1 MAGDLLQNA
10 LIYLGSAILFVP
22 IAKKLGIGSVL
33 GYIMAG
39 IITGPFVLGL
49 IGHEGED
56 VMHTAEFGVVMMLF
70 IIGLELSPQ
79 SFWKMKQ
86 RILGLGGLQM
96 LFTALF
102 LYPMF
107 AWIFG
112 FSVNTAAALAL
123 SFSMSSTAIVLQTL
137 KEKSLDKS
145 EAGRSAFAVLLFQDI
160 AVIPLLALLPLLA
173 GIQQSGVDHYSSNPI
188 LQFLQTHTT
197 ITLLSAIGIIYL
209 SSRFILNPFLHYIGR
224 TGIRELFTAAALL
237 IVIGISWMMI
247 QVGISAAL
255 GAFFAGVM
263 LANSEFRHELE
274 SDIEPFKGL
283 LLGVFFTAVGSTI
296 NFQVIADKA
305 SQILLAVVLIMLLKS
320 AVLFLLGRRFRIG
333 NNQNLLF
340 ALLLSQA
347 GEFVFV
353 LLSSVLQLKMLDKSQ
368 GDFWMAVVTL
378 SMIVSPLLL
387 FMYEKMIAPRY
398 LRKMTEPQP
407 DYHVDPDEEHTVIIA
422 GFGHFG
428 SNIGRFLRA
437 NHVKATYLDMDI
449 DRVQFLRRMGF
460 NVHYGDAT
468 RLDLLEAAGAAKAKI
483 LISAIDDPAKTEKLA
498 ELAKKHFPHLQLFL
512 RARNRYDA
520 YNLMEHAYGEVTI
533 EGLHSSVHM
542 AADVLTQLGHRRYT
556 VTRKAADF
564 IRYDTASMEKLI
576 KEREDMN
583 QYISQVKEEIAEQEK
598 LLQEDRKFMDKIPDS
613 AWDNTPLK
621 T

>member
-1 MAGDLLQNA
+1 MAGDFLQNA
-10 LIYLGSAILFVP
+10 LIYLGSAIVFVP
-22 IAKKLGIGSVL
+22 LAKKLGIGSVL

-39 IITGPFVLGL
+39 IIIGPFVLGL

-96 LFTALF
+96 LLTALLF
-102 LYPMF
+102 FPLFYMVF
-107 AWIFG
+107 H
-112 FSVNTAAALAL
+112 FSVNTAIALSL

-137 KEKSLDKS
+137 KEKHLDKS
-145 EAGRSAFAVLLFQDI
+145 DAGRSSFAVLLFQDI
-160 AVIPLLALLPLLA
+160 AVIPLLALLPVLA
-173 GIQQSGVDHYSSNPI
+173 GIQQSGMDNFSANPV
-188 LQFLQTHTT
+188 LRFLQTHTT
-197 ITLLSAIGIIYL
+197 VTLLTAIVVIYL
-209 SSRFILNPFLHYIGR
+209 GSRLILNPFLHYIGK

-237 IVIGISWMMI
+237 IVMGISWGMI

-296 NFQVIADKA
+296 NFNVLAEKSGEIILSVVI
-305 SQILLAVVLIMLLKS
+305 LMLLKS
-320 AVLFLLGRRFRIG
+320 AVLYFLGKRFRISAA
-333 NNQNLLF
+333 QNLLF

-353 LLSSVLQLKMLDKSQ
+353 LLSSIIQFKMLNSAQ

-378 SMIVSPLLL
+378 SMIISPLLL
-387 FMYEKMIAPRY
+387 FLYEKVIAPRFM
-398 LRKMTEPQP
+398 RKASTPPPEYHIQP
-407 DYHVDPDEEHTVIIA
+407 EEEHTVIIA

-449 DRVQFLRRMGF
+449 DRVLLLRRMGF

-483 LISAIDDPAKTEKLA
+483 LISAIDDPVKTEMLA
-498 ELAKKHFPHLQLFL
+498 EMARKHFPHLRLFL

-520 YNLMEHAYGEVTI
+520 YNLMEHDYGEVTI

-542 AADVLTQLGHRRYT
+542 AAEVLANLGHRKYT

-564 IRYDTASMEKLI
+564 IRYDTASMQKLM
-576 KEREDMN
+576 KERQDMN
-583 QYISQVKEEIAEQEK
+583 QYISQAKEEIAEQEK
-598 LLQEDRKFMDKIPDS
+598 LLQEDRQFIDKVPDS

-621 T
+621 G